1 MIKDSTAKQQFVAYH
16 LHEMTESSWDTKV
29 RTRAFQWLDEVSP
42 AHEDILPRA
51 LIQQGFELEGRQVH
65 LMSPQGIFTPLGCE
79 YPLSVTTVL
88 NGPYPDRFEDAHRLS
103 YRYRG
108 KNPNHRDNVGLR
120 NAMRNNVPL
129 VYFFAVAQGRY
140 QAIKPVYVT
149 GDDPAR
155 LTFTIMADQA
165 GTFEGAL
172 LPESEVADTVRTE
185 LRRQYAT
192 AAVQVRLHQAS
203 FRERVLDAYRTHCAM
218 CRLKHRELLDAA
230 HIIPD
235 SDPDGHPEV
244 SNGLALCKIHHAAFD
259 RGIVGVRPDYVIE
272 VREDVLKEVDGPMLK
287 YGLQALHNS
296 ELLLPTRAADQPSK
310 AALEHRYQSFVR

>member
-1 MIKDSTAKQQFVAYH
+1 MA
-16 LHEMTESSWDTKV
+16 EPGWDTSV
-29 RTRAFQWLDEVSP
+29 RLRAFQWLDEVSP

-51 LIQQGFELEGRQVH
+51 VLQQGFQLEGRDISLVA
-65 LMSPQGIFTPLGCE
+65 PNGIFTPKGCT
-79 YPLSVTTVL
+79 YPLSITTVM

-108 KNPNHRDNVGLR
+108 TDPQHRDNVGLR
-120 NAMRNNVPL
+120 SAMRDNIPL
-129 VYFFAVAQGRY
+129 IYFFAVAQGRY

-149 GDDPAR
+149 GDDPKG
-155 LTFTIMADQA
+155 LTFTIMADVNGSFA
-165 GTFEGAL
+165 EKMRSDVAAD
-172 LPESEVADTVRTE
+172 PERTE

-235 SDPDGHPEV
+235 ADPEGHPEV
-244 SNGLALCKIHHAAFD
+244 SNGLSLCKIHHAAFD
-259 RGIVGVRPDYVIE
+259 RGIIGIRPDYVIQ

-287 YGLQALHNS
+287 YGLQALHGT
-296 ELLLPTRAADQPSK
+296 ELLLPSNPNDNPSK
-310 AALEHRYQSFVR
+310 IALERRYQSFSH

>member
-1 MIKDSTAKQQFVAYH
+1 MPEQR
-16 LHEMTESSWDTKV
+16 WDTKV
-29 RTRAFQWLDEVSP
+29 RLRAFQWLDEISP
-42 AHEDILPRA
+42 AYEEILPRKV
-51 LIQQGFELEGRQVH
+51 LEVGFELDGQRIH
-65 LMSPQGIFTPLGCE
+65 LMSPQGIFTPKGCD
-79 YPLSVTTVL
+79 YPLSITTVM

-108 KNPNHRDNVGLR
+108 DESERNHRDNVGLR

-149 GDDPAR
+149 GDDPTR
-155 LTFTIMADQA
+155 LIFTIMADTA
-165 GTFEGAL
+165 GTFEEAIVV
-172 LPESEVADTVRTE
+172 EVADPVRME

-244 SNGLALCKIHHAAFD
+244 SNGLSLCKIHHTAFD
-259 RGIVGVRPDYVIE
+259 RGILGVRPDYVIE

-296 ELLLPTRAADQPSK
+296 ELLLPSRTTDRP
-310 AALEHRYQSFVR
+310 

>member
-1 MIKDSTAKQQFVAYH
+1 MQEQ
-16 LHEMTESSWDTKV
+16 SWDTKV
-29 RTRAFQWLDEVSP
+29 RLSAFSWLDEVSP
-42 AHEDILPRA
+42 AHEDILPRP
-51 LIQQGFELEGRQVH
+51 LLQRGFELESQRIPLVA
-65 LMSPQGIFTPLGCE
+65 PNGIFTPKGCE
-79 YPLSVTTVL
+79 YPLSITTVL

-108 KNPNHRDNVGLR
+108 EDPNHRDNVGLR
-120 NAMRNNVPL
+120 NAMRNNIPL

-149 GDDPAR
+149 GDVPSR

-244 SNGLALCKIHHAAFD
+244 SNGLSLCKIHHTAFD
-259 RGIVGVRPDYVIE
+259 RGILGVRPDYVIE

-296 ELLLPTRAADQPSK
+296 ELLLPSRTADQPSK
-310 AALEHRYQSFVR
+310 DALERRYQGFLR

>member
-1 MIKDSTAKQQFVAYH
+1 
-16 LHEMTESSWDTKV
+16 
-29 RTRAFQWLDEVSP
+29 R
-42 AHEDILPRA
+42 
-51 LIQQGFELEGRQVH
+51 
-65 LMSPQGIFTPLGCE
+65 GCD
-79 YPLSVTTVL
+79 YPLSITTIL

-108 KNPNHRDNVGLR
+108 DESKRNHRDNVGLR
-120 NAMRNNVPL
+120 NAMRDNKPL

-149 GDDPAR
+149 GDNPKA
-155 LTFTIMADQA
+155 LTFTIMADVA
-165 GTFEGAL
+165 GTFEGAAM
-172 LPESEVADTVRTE
+172 PDSAAADPVQTE
-185 LRRQYAT
+185 YRRQYAT

-244 SNGLALCKIHHAAFD
+244 SNGLSLCKIHHAAFD
-259 RGIVGVRPDYVIE
+259 RGIIGVRPDYVIE
-272 VREDVLKEVDGPMLK
+272 VREDVLREVDGPMLK
-287 YGLQALHNS
+287 YGLQALHHS
-296 ELLLPTRAADQPSK
+296 
-310 AALEHRYQSFVR
+310 V

>member
-1 MIKDSTAKQQFVAYH
+1 M
-16 LHEMTESSWDTKV
+16 HEQRWDTGV
-29 RTRAFQWLDEVSP
+29 RLRAFQWLDEISP
-42 AHEDILPRA
+42 AYEEILPRKV
-51 LIQQGFELEGRQVH
+51 LEVGFDLDGKRIH
-65 LMSPQGIFTPLGCE
+65 LMSPQGIFTPKGCE
-79 YPLSVTTVL
+79 YPLSITTVM

-108 KNPNHRDNVGLR
+108 DASDRNHRDNVGLR
-120 NAMRNNVPL
+120 NAMRDNVPL

-149 GDDPAR
+149 GDDPSR
-155 LTFTIMADQA
+155 LTFTIMADTA
-165 GTFEGAL
+165 GTFEGAI
-172 LPESEVADTVRTE
+172 VADVADPVRTE

-192 AAVQVRLHQAS
+192 AAVQVRLHQSS

-218 CRLKHRELLDAA
+218 CQLKHRELLDAA

-244 SNGLALCKIHHAAFD
+244 SNGLSLCKIHHAAFD
-259 RGIVGVRPDYVIE
+259 HGIIGVRPDYVIE

-296 ELLLPTRAADQPSK
+296 ELLLPTRTSDQPSK
-310 AALEHRYQSFVR
+310 EALERRYQIFLR

>member
-1 MIKDSTAKQQFVAYH
+1 MPDQ
-16 LHEMTESSWDTKV
+16 SWDTKV
-29 RTRAFQWLDEVSP
+29 RLAAFKWLDEISP

-51 LIQQGFELEGRQVH
+51 QLQRGFELEGQRVP
-65 LMSPQGIFTPLGCE
+65 LLAPNGIFTPKGCV
-79 YPLSVTTVL
+79 YPLSITTVL

-108 KNPNHRDNVGLR
+108 KDPKHRDNIGLR
-120 NAMRNNVPL
+120 NAMQNNIPL
-129 VYFFAVAQGRY
+129 VYFFALAQGRY

-149 GDDPAR
+149 GDDPSQ
-155 LTFTIMADQA
+155 LTFTIMADVA
-165 GTFEGAL
+165 GTFEGTLTA
-172 LPESEVADTVRTE
+172 ESKAAEPMRTE

-235 SDPDGHPEV
+235 SDPDGRPEV
-244 SNGLALCKIHHAAFD
+244 SNGLSLCKIHHTAFD
-259 RGIVGVRPDYVIE
+259 RGILGVRPDYIIE

-287 YGLQALHNS
+287 YGLQALHNT
-296 ELLLPTRAADQPSK
+296 ELLLPTRTSDQPSK
-310 AALEHRYQSFVR
+310 QALERRYQGFLR